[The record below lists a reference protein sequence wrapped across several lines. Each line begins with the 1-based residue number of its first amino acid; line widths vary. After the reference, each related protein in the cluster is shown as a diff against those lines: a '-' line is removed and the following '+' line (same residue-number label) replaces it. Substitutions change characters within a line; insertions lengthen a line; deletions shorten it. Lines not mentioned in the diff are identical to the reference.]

1 MRIYESVVSETLLQL
16 FLVQGPP
23 TLMNYA
29 ANLVGL
35 QETLAIAGLLWPRIV
50 EDEELIFIAEFYR
63 PETSPNS
70 GTEGFKKNAQVQGK
84 KIERNINAWSL
95 GQMFFNEKRE
105 ILENETLLRA
115 FGETLRFFWSLR
127 LKELFPEKDFIFE
140 IGDNIAGEEGL
151 AITFY
156 QK

>member
-1 MRIYESVVSETLLQL
+1 
-16 FLVQGPP
+16 
-23 TLMNYA
+23 
-29 ANLVGL
+29 
-35 QETLAIAGLLWPRIV
+35 
-50 EDEELIFIAEFYR
+50 
-63 PETSPNS
+63 
-70 GTEGFKKNAQVQGK
+70 
-84 KIERNINAWSL
+84 
-95 GQMFFNEKRE
+95 MFFNEKRE